1 MTPDEAAAV
10 LGIRL
15 DADEAEVD
23 RAYRRLARELHPD
36 RFIGAPE
43 SSVQAANVLFVDVT
57 AARDILLKS
66 ATPRARTADH
76 PAAGPSSPRPE
87 PTPRPPTRPPTP
99 APQRSRAEATTA
111 PEPPVGPFSW
121 WLFGAWSLLLMVGA
135 LFSLSVGPLIHPVDP
150 WLRLIPLVLFAL
162 ATALA
167 RRHWVW
173 RVTLVL
179 IALTAVA
186 TVIDTTIVGLLGLG
200 FMIIASFGLAM
211 QARLVR
217 FPD

>member
-1 MTPDEAAAV
+1 MTPEEAAAV
-10 LGIRL
+10 LGIGP
-15 DADEAEVD
+15 DADDAEVEH
-23 RAYRRLARELHPD
+23 AYRRLARELHPD

-43 SSVQAANVLFVDVT
+43 SSVQAANVLFVDVS
-57 AARDILLKS
+57 AARDVLMKS
-66 ATPRARTADH
+66 APRARAADH
-76 PAAGPSSPRPE
+76 PGAAAPDTPAAAPHP
-87 PTPRPPTRPPTP
+87 PTPPPTR
-99 APQRSRAEATTA
+99 APQPSRADASA
-111 PEPPVGPFSW
+111 AEPPAGPFSW
-121 WLFGAWSLLLMVGA
+121 WLFGAWTLLLTVGA
-135 LFSLSVGPLIHPVDP
+135 LFSLSVGPLLHPADP

-167 RRHWVW
+167 RRHWIW

-179 IALTAVA
+179 IAVTAIA

>member
-10 LGIRL
+10 LGIGP
-15 DADEAEVD
+15 DADDAQVD

-43 SSVQAANVLFVDVT
+43 TTVQAANVLFVDVA
-57 AARDILLKS
+57 AARDVLMKS
-66 ATPRARTADH
+66 APRARAADH
-76 PAAGPSSPRPE
+76 PGPAPSTPAQAPRRPPAPPPAPAPRP
-87 PTPRPPTRPPTP
+87 
-99 APQRSRAEATTA
+99 SRADAA
-111 PEPPVGPFSW
+111 AAAEPPAGPFSW
-121 WLFGAWSLLLMVGA
+121 WLFGAWALLLTVGA
-135 LFSLSVGPLIHPVDP
+135 FFSLSVGPLLHPADP
-150 WLRLIPLVLFAL
+150 WIRLVPLVLFAL

-173 RVTLVL
+173 RVTLAL
-179 IALTAVA
+179 IAVTAIA

-200 FMIIASFGLAM
+200 FIIIASFGLAM

>member
-10 LGIRL
+10 LGIGL
-15 DADEAEVD
+15 DADDAEVD
-23 RAYRRLARELHPD
+23 RAYRRLARDLHPD

-43 SSVQAANVLFVDVT
+43 TSVQAANVLFVDVST
-57 AARDILLKS
+57 ARDVLMKSAARGR
-66 ATPRARTADH
+66 PADRSDAAPGS
-76 PAAGPSSPRPE
+76 PAEA
-87 PTPRPPTRPPTP
+87 PRPPAPPPAPAPRPP
-99 APQRSRAEATTA
+99 RADASA
-111 PEPPVGPFSW
+111 AAAGSPVGPFSW
-121 WLFGAWSLLLMVGA
+121 WLFGTWALLLTVGA
-135 LFSLSVGPLIHPVDP
+135 LFSLSVGPLLHPVDP

-179 IALTAVA
+179 IAVTAVA

>member
-1 MTPDEAAAV
+1 MTPEEAAAV
-10 LGIRL
+10 LGIRP
-15 DADEAEVD
+15 DADDAEVEH
-23 RAYRRLARELHPD
+23 AYRRLARELHPD

-43 SSVQAANVLFVDVT
+43 SSVQAANVLFVDVS
-57 AARDILLKS
+57 AARDVLMKS
-66 ATPRARTADH
+66 APRARAADQPGAPRDAPTA
-76 PAAGPSSPRPE
+76 A
-87 PTPRPPTRPPTP
+87 PRPPTPPP
-99 APQRSRAEATTA
+99 ARAPQPSRADAA
-111 PEPPVGPFSW
+111 AAAEPPAGPFSW
-121 WLFGAWSLLLMVGA
+121 WLFGAWALLLTVGA
-135 LFSLSVGPLIHPVDP
+135 LFSLSVGPLLHPADP
-150 WLRLIPLVLFAL
+150 WLRLVPLVLFAL

-167 RRHWVW
+167 RRHWIW

-179 IALTAVA
+179 IGVTAIA